1 MPNIWTHILFCE
13 DLIDSIGATEEWTA
27 VQPYFNLGAQGPDP
41 FFYHNFLPWK
51 KDGSVNEIGNVL
63 HHHYCGPVLLSMI
76 EQAKR
81 SSSLSTKAYVAGFV
95 THHILDR
102 NTHPFIHYLAG
113 YHKNKHQE
121 LEVIIDTIMMER
133 YRNLQTWKTPVYKE
147 INVGRSLDAEI
158 ELLLDKSIELYF
170 PKERKNVPSHY
181 IQAAYKDMKRAL
193 RVLYDPYGWKNILLG
208 SMISSFSHQPV
219 KTDKDYLNEQQKM
232 WRHSATNESFTE
244 GFLDL
249 YEHARAEGIEV
260 LSELFSYW
268 ESPTEG
274 KRYALQTILSNI
286 SYDTGK
292 PIDLQL
298 TNQYCD
304 PIV

>member
-13 DLIDSIGATEEWTA
+13 DLIDSIETSEEWTA
-27 VQPYFNLGAQGPDP
+27 AQPYLNLGAQGPDP
-41 FFYHNFLPWK
+41 FFYHNFWPWK
-51 KDGSVNEIGNVL
+51 KDGSVNEIGNAL
-63 HHHYCGPVLLSMI
+63 HHYYCGPVLLSMI
-76 EQAKR
+76 EQAKQA
-81 SSSLSTKAYVAGFV
+81 SFSTKAYVAGFV

-102 NTHPFIHYLAG
+102 NTHPYIHYLAG

-147 INVGRSLDAEI
+147 INVGRLLDREI
-158 ELLLDKSIELYF
+158 EELLDKSITLYF
-170 PKERKNVPSHY
+170 PKERNKVAEHY
-181 IQAAYKDMKRAL
+181 IQSAYKDMKKAL

-219 KTDKDYLNEQQKM
+219 KSNTDYLNEKKLV
-232 WRHSATNESFTE
+232 WKHSATNESFTE

-249 YEHARAEGIEV
+249 YEQARAEGIGI

-268 ESPTEG
+268 DSPSEG
-274 KRYALQTILSNI
+274 KRYSLQTMLSNI

-292 PIDLQL
+292 ALNLQL